1 MRTKGLHS
9 LLYILL
15 LLLCGS
21 LTACQEEIPLP
32 QTDIPMEMMPF
43 RLQTNLNIP
52 SAETRASIVAGNEQA
67 IAAPQDMTLLCF
79 DVNGLYLGK
88 YTPSELTPDDG
99 ASGMKGCLVGQV
111 PMSTCRIHFIAKH
124 EVEVADVPLGTHE
137 NTLMLSERM
146 AVSYEQDLCYWGYKS
161 TQSTDEMKTWL
172 NGDNTVYMIRDRAR
186 VHLEAVEKDETTKT
200 IKKVEWIAS
209 HGLSKGYIAPF
220 NRANLDTN
228 PFEGYIQVSD
238 GTVKDVSTFTPYED
252 AKRYKVYALNSGEE
266 SSLYYETGWGEEDM
280 ITAYEWN
287 ETNKTA
293 TYPANSNLYLF
304 EDPNE
309 LPITDGDGRMP
320 VKLIMKVTYMDG
332 DVRYHAV
339 LVMDQGTYEQY
350 HITRN
355 YTYLIRIDKLQKEL
369 GKKTFKEAV
378 NTTTYSNN
386 QLLDVDKVVTDVSN
400 GTYIL
405 RIKGTNG
412 TSTFFTERGTDGKVS
427 LLFEYKKMEN
437 GMEKPVDVDQS
448 DFSVRWL
455 EIYNDLVTSP
465 DPSHVTITY
474 NRETGEGSLTFP
486 ISEVTTHL
494 RSGQLLLTDKTAGLA
509 RYIYVYAIRYFEL
522 PTVTFEKTA
531 YKNNKNNV
539 YKLTFKI
546 PTEYPLGLYPVNFQ
560 FATRYLNAFAT
571 HYENGV
577 FSTTGA
583 FSVNVSST
591 DPNRPENKG
600 LVSSTTA
607 TDWNY
612 NASQWNYWYTYSL
625 RTDEADETI
634 TIYLE
639 DVTANFSSV
648 SSKDITTMGVFYRI
662 KHFSKMDNGELKNV
676 LSVTCGR

>member
-1 MRTKGLHS
+1 MRTNGLHS

-67 IAAPQDMTLLCF
+67 ITAPSDITLLCF

-88 YTPSELTPDDG
+88 YSPSVLTPDD
-99 ASGMKGCLVGQV
+99 ADGMKGSLVGQV

-124 EVEVADVPLGTHE
+124 EVDVADVPLGTHE
-137 NTLMLSERM
+137 NRLMLDEHM
-146 AVSYEQDLCYWGYKS
+146 VVSYKQDLCYWGYKS

-252 AKRYKVYALNSGEE
+252 AKRYIALNQGEV
-266 SSLYYETGWGEEDM
+266 SSLDYETGWGEEDM

-320 VKLIMKVTYMDG
+320 VKLIMKVTYMNG
-332 DVRYHAV
+332 KVRYHAV
-339 LVMDQGTYEQY
+339 LVMDQDTYEQY

-355 YTYLIRIDKLQKEL
+355 YTYRIRIDKLQEEL
-369 GKKTFKEAV
+369 GKETFKEAV

-412 TSTFFTERGTDGKVS
+412 TSTFFTERGTDGNVS
-427 LLFEYKKMEN
+427 LLFEYKEMKN
-437 GMEKPVDVDQS
+437 GVEIPVDVDQS
-448 DFSVRWL
+448 AFSVRWL

-522 PTVTFEKTA
+522 PTVTFEKTT
-531 YKNNKNNV
+531 YKNNGHNV

-600 LVSSTTA
+600 LTSSTTA

-639 DVTANFSSV
+639 DVTGSFSSV
-648 SSKDITTMGVFYRI
+648 SSNNITTMGVFYRI
-662 KHFSKMDNGELKNV
+662 KHFSKMDNGELMNV
-676 LSVTCGR
+676 LSATCGR

>member
-43 RLQTNLNIP
+43 RLQINLNIP
-52 SAETRASIVAGNEQA
+52 STETRASIVAGNEQA
-67 IAAPQDMTLLCF
+67 INAREDMTLLCF

-88 YTPSELTPDDG
+88 YTPSELIPDEG
-99 ASGMKGCLVGQV
+99 ASGMKGRLVGQV

-124 EVEVADVPLGTHE
+124 VVDVADVPLGTHE

-161 TQSTDEMKTWL
+161 TQSTDEMKSWL
-172 NGDNTVYMIRDRAR
+172 NGSNTVYMIRDRAR

-228 PFEGYIQVSD
+228 PFEGYIEESN

-252 AKRYKVYALNSGEE
+252 AKRYKVSALNPGEE
-266 SSLYYETGWGEEDM
+266 SSLYYEAGWGEDDM
-280 ITAYEWN
+280 ITAYEWD

-309 LPITDGDGRMP
+309 LPITNGDGRMP
-320 VKLIMKVTYMDG
+320 VKLIMKVTYMDNK
-332 DVRYHAV
+332 VRYHAV
-339 LVMDQGTYEQY
+339 LVMDQDTYEQY

-355 YTYLIRIDKLQKEL
+355 YTYRIRIDKLQQEL
-369 GKKTFKEAV
+369 GKETFKEAV

-412 TSTFFTERGTDGKVS
+412 TSTFFTERGTDGNVS

-437 GMEKPVDVDQS
+437 GVERPVDVNNS

-531 YKNNKNNV
+531 YQNKEHGV

-591 DPNRPENKG
+591 DPNKPENKG
-600 LVSSTTA
+600 LVSSTEA

-639 DVTANFSSV
+639 DVTGSFSSV
-648 SSKDITTMGVFYRI
+648 SSNDINTMGVFYRI

-676 LSVTCGR
+676 LSATCGI

>member
-1 MRTKGLHS
+1 
-9 LLYILL
+9 
-15 LLLCGS
+15 
-21 LTACQEEIPLP
+21 
-32 QTDIPMEMMPF
+32 
-43 RLQTNLNIP
+43 
-52 SAETRASIVAGNEQA
+52 
-67 IAAPQDMTLLCF
+67 
-79 DVNGLYLGK
+79 
-88 YTPSELTPDDG
+88 
-99 ASGMKGCLVGQV
+99 
-111 PMSTCRIHFIAKH
+111 
-124 EVEVADVPLGTHE
+124 
-137 NTLMLSERM
+137 MLSERM

-186 VHLEAVEKDETTKT
+186 VHLEAVEKDETKT

-238 GTVKDVSTFTPYED
+238 GEVKDVSTFTPYED
-252 AKRYKVYALNSGEE
+252 AKRYIALNQGEV

-320 VKLIMKVTYMDG
+320 VKLIMKVTYMNG
-332 DVRYHAV
+332 KVRYHAV
-339 LVMDQGTYEQY
+339 LVMDQDTYEQY

-355 YTYLIRIDKLQKEL
+355 YTYRIRIDKLQEEL
-369 GKKTFKEAV
+369 GKETFKEAV

-412 TSTFFTERGTDGKVS
+412 TSTFFTERGTDGNVS

-465 DPSHVTITY
+465 DPSLVDITY
-474 NRETGEGSLTFP
+474 NKETGEGSLTFP

-522 PTVTFEKTA
+522 PTVTFEKTT
-531 YKNNKNNV
+531 YKNNGNNV

-600 LVSSTTA
+600 LTSSTTA

-648 SSKDITTMGVFYRI
+648 SSNNITTMGVFYRI

-676 LSVTCGR
+676 LSATCNR